1 MKVTSAERDPA
12 ERPERSAGQAK
23 ERSVVI
29 PLDADAAM
37 RALARFRYSGEGE
50 PESYGTA
57 GTSERE

>member
-1 MKVTSAERDPA
+1 MKVTSADRDPA
-12 ERPERSAGQAK
+12 ERPDRSAEKK

-50 PESYGTA
+50 PESYGPS
-57 GTSERE
+57 GTTERE